1 MEKITSRTNPLLG
14 HFKKLLRDRSY
25 RRACG
30 EYVGDGV
37 KLLEEAIRWQAPLT
51 AVLLTEDVVCS
62 PLPQGVRRAVLPFDV
77 MASVSP
83 MKAPQG
89 ALFSLRQPDLRPPA
103 ALEGSRYLIL
113 DGLQDPGNVGTIWRT
128 ADAFGADGLLLTGHC
143 ADPLGWKAVRAS
155 MGAAFRLPVW
165 EAEYDALLP
174 LLERSGLPLYA
185 TALREDTVALQNAD
199 LSRCAVAIGSE
210 GHGVSDRLLNACRE
224 TVKIPMEPQ
233 CESLNAATAAAV
245 VLWEWYR
252 SDAGQNPGRDA
263 PSYRL

>member
-1 MEKITSRTNPLLG
+1 MEKITSRANPLLG

-25 RRACG
+25 RRSCG

-37 KLLEEAIRWQAPLT
+37 KLLEEAIRWQATLPD
-51 AVLLTEDVVCS
+51 VLLTKDAVCP
-62 PLPQGVRRAVLPFDV
+62 PLPQGVRRAVLPSDV

-89 ALFSLRQPDLRPPA
+89 ALFALKQPDLRPPER
-103 ALEGSRYLIL
+103 LDGSRYLIL

-143 ADPLGWKAVRAS
+143 ADPFGWKAVRAS

-165 EAEYDALLP
+165 EVEDEALLP
-174 LLERSGLPLYA
+174 LLGRSGLPLYA
-185 TALREDTVALQNAD
+185 TALREDTVALQQAD
-199 LSRCAVAIGSE
+199 LARCAVAIGSE
-210 GHGVSDRLLNACRE
+210 GHGVSDWLLDACRE
-224 TVKIPMEPQ
+224 TVKIPMEMQ

-252 SDAGQNPGRDA
+252 GGAGR
-263 PSYRL
+263 

>member
-1 MEKITSRTNPLLG
+1 MEKITSRANPLLG
-14 HFKKLLRDRSY
+14 RFKKLLRDRGF

-37 KLLEEAIRWQAPLT
+37 KLLEEAVRWQAPLT
-51 AVLLTEDVVCS
+51 AVLMTEDADCP
-62 PLPQGVRRAVLPFDV
+62 PLPPGVRQAVLPADV

-89 ALFSLRQPDLRPPA
+89 ALFSVRLPSLRPPER
-103 ALEGSRYLIL
+103 LEGSRYLIL

-128 ADAFGADGLLLTGHC
+128 ADAFGADGLLLTGHS
-143 ADPLGWKAVRAS
+143 ADPFGWKAVRAS
-155 MGAAFRLPVW
+155 MGAVFRLPAW
-165 EAEYDALLP
+165 ELEAEELLP
-174 LLERSGLPLYA
+174 LLSGSGLPLYA
-185 TALREDTVALQNAD
+185 TALRDDTVELRQAD

-210 GHGVSDRLLNACRE
+210 GHGVSAGLLDACRE
-224 TVKIPMEPQ
+224 TIKIPMEPQ

-252 SDAGQNPGRDA
+252 R
-263 PSYRL
+263 